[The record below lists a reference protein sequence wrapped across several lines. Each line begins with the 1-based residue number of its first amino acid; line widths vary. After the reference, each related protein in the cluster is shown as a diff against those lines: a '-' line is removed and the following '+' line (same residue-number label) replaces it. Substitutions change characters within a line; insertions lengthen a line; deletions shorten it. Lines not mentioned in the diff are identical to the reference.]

1 MSSLVPGYEYDV
13 FISYRQNDNRS
24 GWVSQFV
31 EDLREEVAAT
41 IKEPVNIYFDE
52 NPHDGLQETHH
63 VSKTLEGKLKCLI
76 FLPVLSHT
84 YCDPKSFAWTNEF
97 LAFSQMAKKDSLGL
111 EVKLWNGNVAS
122 RVLPVQIHD
131 LDASDMAMYAEA
143 TGSPVRSVDFIFRSP
158 GVNRPLTPAD
168 VRAENLSKTIYRDQ
182 INKTA
187 NAIEELIRSVT
198 SAAPSRPAMQLEQPA
213 EEASPNGLGRFWEEL
228 LRRNVLRAAT
238 TYIIVALLLFQTLA
252 ALTPWL
258 ELEES
263 TLRAIS
269 ILLAIGFLPALWM
282 AWMFEVSPQGL
293 IRITS
298 EHSGTNPYTPAQK
311 KPLTGKAMIY
321 VLIGSLILITI
332 YIIIVIL
339 PPEPPKGEPIALVV
353 LPFEVRGNN
362 MEDKHLADG
371 ITDDIINRLTST
383 GQVVVRTRSSV
394 QPLITKAFIYP
405 DVAKELEA
413 SFIVR
418 GTIERAGSMIKVTVQ
433 LLNDDGT
440 YLWGDTFS
448 HKMEDLFTAQSE
460 IAAKIVSWLRIELK
474 DHEVVELVAS
484 PTTSLSAF
492 EAYSRG
498 LSNYLQYSDADND
511 TAILEFRNAIQ
522 LDPRYARAWA
532 GLADA
537 FAQRH
542 GRFGREFFWT
552 DSAMQASRRAIQL
565 DSTLA
570 EGYKAQAVVYAYRKN
585 YDSAISLLLK
595 AVKINRTYVTAVGNL
610 GSNYLSKRELA
621 EALKWKLL
629 SAAFDPSNW
638 IPYQHIGWTYRLLG
652 DLEQSQLWLRR
663 SLEKRDGRKQYDTY
677 EHLAYTYVAMGKL
690 EDARRLA
697 DEMLNNVEKNSRSYE
712 AAGLIA
718 HFAGDTAA
726 AKRYFMESISSNA
739 YYKDDANTYSPIG
752 LGQIVLEQGNR
763 VDAEVYLL
771 HAMFTLTSEW
781 ERGAQSVDLPYY
793 IAAVHAIRGNRD
805 KSLEWLKKAV
815 DRQWNDHAMIEY
827 GPYFKQYRTDRAFIE
842 IIELLKAKT
851 SQMRAEAAAN
861 R

>member
-1 MSSLVPGYEYDV
+1 MPSLLPGYEYDV

-97 LAFSQMAKKDSLGL
+97 LAFCQMAEKDSLGL
-111 EVKLWNGNVAS
+111 EVRLWNGNVAS

-131 LDASDMAMYAEA
+131 LDARDIAMYAEA

-158 GVNRPLTPAD
+158 GVNRPLTPSD

-198 SAAPSRPAMQLEQPA
+198 ATTPSGPALHTKKDVPPVSDNVVE
-213 EEASPNGLGRFWEEL
+213 NFWHEL
-228 LRRNVLRAAT
+228 QRRNVLRAAIA
-238 TYIIVALLLFQTLA
+238 YIIVALLLIQTLA
-252 ALTPWL
+252 AITPWL

-263 TLRAIS
+263 TLRTFTA
-269 ILLAIGFLPALWM
+269 LVVVAFFPALWM
-282 AWMFEVSPQGL
+282 AWMFEASPQGL
-293 IRITS
+293 IRTTS
-298 EHSGTNPYTPAQK
+298 EQSGRNPYTAAQK
-311 KPLTGKAMIY
+311 KPLTSKTMIY
-321 VLIGSLILITI
+321 VLVGSLVLITV
-332 YIIIVIL
+332 YIIIEVV
-339 PPEPPKGEPIALVV
+339 PPRPPKGEPIALVV

-362 MEDKHLADG
+362 TEDKHLADG

-383 GQVVVRTRSSV
+383 GQVVVRTRSSM

-405 DVAKELEA
+405 DLAKELEA

-418 GTIERAGSMIKVTVQ
+418 GSIERAGNMIKVTVQ
-433 LLNDDGT
+433 LLNEDGT

-460 IAAKIVSWLRIELK
+460 IAAKIVAWLRIELK

-511 TAILEFRNAIQ
+511 TAILEFRKAIQ

-552 DSAMQASRRAIQL
+552 DSAMLASRRAIQL

-570 EGYKAQAVVYAYRKN
+570 EGYKAQALVFAYRKN
-585 YDSAISLLLK
+585 FDSAIYLLLK

-638 IPYQHIGWTYRLLG
+638 IPYQQIGWTYRLLG
-652 DLEQSQLWLRR
+652 DLEQAELWLRR
-663 SLEKRDGRKQYDTY
+663 SLEKRDGSKQFDTY
-677 EHLAYTYVAMGKL
+677 EHLAYTYIAMGRRD
-690 EDARRLA
+690 DARRLS
-697 DEMLNNVEKNSRSYE
+697 DEVLKRGGQNSRSFE

-718 HFAGDTAA
+718 HFVGDTAA
-726 AKRYFMESISSNA
+726 AKRYYLESIQSNA

-752 LGQIVLEQGNR
+752 LGQILLEQGNK
-763 VDAEVYLL
+763 VDAEVYLQ

-805 KSLEWLKKAV
+805 KSLDWLQKAV
-815 DRQWNDHAMIEY
+815 DRKWNDYAMIEF
-827 GPYFKQYRTDRAFIE
+827 GPYFKRYRTEKAFIDIME
-842 IIELLKAKT
+842 SLKSKT
-851 SQMRAEAAAN
+851 SQMRTEAAAN

>member
-1 MSSLVPGYEYDV
+1 MPSLLPGYEYDV

-97 LAFSQMAKKDSLGL
+97 LAFCQMAEKDSLGL
-111 EVKLWNGNVAS
+111 EVRLWNGNVAS

-131 LDASDMAMYAEA
+131 LDARDMAMYAEA

-158 GVNRPLTPAD
+158 GVNRPLTPSD

-198 SAAPSRPAMQLEQPA
+198 ATTPSGPALHTKKDVPPVSDNVVE
-213 EEASPNGLGRFWEEL
+213 NFWHEL
-228 LRRNVLRAAT
+228 QRRNVLRAAIA
-238 TYIIVALLLFQTLA
+238 YIIVALLLIQTLA
-252 ALTPWL
+252 AITPWL

-263 TLRAIS
+263 TLRTFTA
-269 ILLAIGFLPALWM
+269 LVVVAFFPALWM
-282 AWMFEVSPQGL
+282 AWMFEASPQGL
-293 IRITS
+293 IRTTS
-298 EHSGTNPYTPAQK
+298 EQSGRNPYTAAQK
-311 KPLTGKAMIY
+311 KPLTSKTMIY
-321 VLIGSLILITI
+321 VLVGSLVLITV
-332 YIIIVIL
+332 YIIIEVL
-339 PPEPPKGEPIALVV
+339 PPRPPKGEPIALVV

-362 MEDKHLADG
+362 TEDKHLADG

-383 GQVVVRTRSSV
+383 GQVVVRTRSSM

-405 DVAKELEA
+405 DLAKELEA

-418 GTIERAGSMIKVTVQ
+418 GSIERAGNMIKVTVQ
-433 LLNDDGT
+433 LLNEDGT

-460 IAAKIVSWLRIELK
+460 IAAKIVAWLRIELK

-511 TAILEFRNAIQ
+511 TAILEFRKAIQ

-552 DSAMQASRRAIQL
+552 DSAMLASRRAIQL

-570 EGYKAQAVVYAYRKN
+570 EGYKAQALVFAYRKN
-585 YDSAISLLLK
+585 FDSAIYLLLK

-638 IPYQHIGWTYRLLG
+638 IPYQQIGWTYRLLG
-652 DLEQSQLWLRR
+652 DLEQAELWLRR
-663 SLEKRDGRKQYDTY
+663 SLEKRDGSKQFDTF
-677 EHLAYTYVAMGKL
+677 EHLAYTYIAMGRRD
-690 EDARRLA
+690 DARRLS
-697 DEMLNNVEKNSRSYE
+697 DEVLKRGGQNSRSFE

-718 HFAGDTAA
+718 HFVGDTAA
-726 AKRYFMESISSNA
+726 AKRYYLESIQSNA

-752 LGQIVLEQGNR
+752 LGQILLEQGNK
-763 VDAEVYLL
+763 VDAEVYLQ

-805 KSLEWLKKAV
+805 KSLEWLQKAV
-815 DRQWNDHAMIEY
+815 DRKWNDYAMIEF
-827 GPYFKQYRTDRAFIE
+827 GPYFKRYRTEKAFIDIME
-842 IIELLKAKT
+842 SLKSKT
-851 SQMRAEAAAN
+851 NKMRTEAAAN

>member
-1 MSSLVPGYEYDV
+1 MPSLLPGYEYDV

-52 NPHDGLQETHH
+52 NTHDGLQETHH

-97 LAFSQMAKKDSLGL
+97 LAFCQMAEKDSLGL
-111 EVKLWNGNVAS
+111 EVRLWNGNVAS

-131 LDASDMAMYAEA
+131 LDARDIAMYAEA

-158 GVNRPLTPAD
+158 GVNRPLTPSD

-198 SAAPSRPAMQLEQPA
+198 ATTPSGPALHTKKDVPPVSDNVVE
-213 EEASPNGLGRFWEEL
+213 NFWHEL
-228 LRRNVLRAAT
+228 QRRNVLRAAIA
-238 TYIIVALLLFQTLA
+238 YIIVALLLIQTLA
-252 ALTPWL
+252 AITPWL

-263 TLRAIS
+263 TLRTFTA
-269 ILLAIGFLPALWM
+269 LVVVAFFPALWM
-282 AWMFEVSPQGL
+282 AWMFEASPQGL
-293 IRITS
+293 IRTTS
-298 EHSGTNPYTPAQK
+298 EQSGRNPYTAAQK
-311 KPLTGKAMIY
+311 KPLTSKTMIY
-321 VLIGSLILITI
+321 VLVGSLVLITV
-332 YIIIVIL
+332 YIIIEVV
-339 PPEPPKGEPIALVV
+339 PPRPPKGEPIALVV

-362 MEDKHLADG
+362 TEDKHLADG

-383 GQVVVRTRSSV
+383 GQVVVRTRSSM

-405 DVAKELEA
+405 DLAKELEA

-418 GTIERAGSMIKVTVQ
+418 GSIERAGNMIKVTVQ
-433 LLNDDGT
+433 LLNEDGT

-460 IAAKIVSWLRIELK
+460 IAAKIVAWLRIELK

-511 TAILEFRNAIQ
+511 TAILEFRKAIQ

-552 DSAMQASRRAIQL
+552 DSAMLASRRAIQL

-570 EGYKAQAVVYAYRKN
+570 EGYKAQALVFAYRKN
-585 YDSAISLLLK
+585 FDSAIYLLLK

-638 IPYQHIGWTYRLLG
+638 IPYQQIGWTYRLLG
-652 DLEQSQLWLRR
+652 DLEQAELWLRR
-663 SLEKRDGRKQYDTY
+663 SLEKRDGSKQFDTY
-677 EHLAYTYVAMGKL
+677 EHLAYTYIAMGRRD
-690 EDARRLA
+690 DARRLS
-697 DEMLNNVEKNSRSYE
+697 DEVLKRGGQNSRSFE

-718 HFAGDTAA
+718 HFVGDTAA
-726 AKRYFMESISSNA
+726 AKRYYLESIQSNA

-752 LGQIVLEQGNR
+752 LGQILLEQGNK
-763 VDAEVYLL
+763 VDAEVYLQ

-805 KSLEWLKKAV
+805 KSLDWLQKAV
-815 DRQWNDHAMIEY
+815 DRKWNDYAMIEF
-827 GPYFKQYRTDRAFIE
+827 GPYFKRYRTEKAFIDIME
-842 IIELLKAKT
+842 SLKSKT
-851 SQMRAEAAAN
+851 SQMRTEAAAN